1 MFSSNQKLLI
11 TGDNDCKEQIE
22 NAISLLLNGFDWKPN
37 HYYISEDGYFHFAS
51 TNSQFYPP
59 VEDIEKEDRNV
70 GYLTKLV
77 ELYLESAGYE
87 RTLKEMNIPE
97 WYDGSYYSG
106 WCMEVDMSE
115 IGSEEIII
123 KPAKA
128 FYHK

>member
-11 TGDNDCKEQIE
+11 TGDTDCKEQIE
-22 NAISLLLNGFDWKPN
+22 NAISLLVNGFDWKPN
-37 HYYISEDGYFHFAS
+37 HYYIGDDGFFHFAS
-51 TNSQFYPP
+51 TNSQFYVS

-77 ELYLESAGYE
+77 ELYLESAVYE

-97 WYDGSYYSG
+97 GYDGSYYSG
-106 WCMEVDMSE
+106 WRMEVDMSE
-115 IGSEEIII
+115 IGREEIII